1 MVVLDRGWGGD
12 SRLLA
17 AREYQTLDEARQ
29 ALAGQL
35 DRAPGLA
42 LFDRIDWFE
51 ALHDRC
57 FPDQPIRI
65 VQAQEGDAQAW
76 LFLLAPAARR
86 ASALA
91 NWYSF
96 AWAPVFIGEPDAATR
111 QRLLE
116 SLARHLLATS
126 AQIDLYPLED
136 AAPLLAALRRAGWFA
151 VQRAMGGRHL
161 LRLEGR
167 SFADY
172 WAARPGRLRNLVKRK
187 GRGDPFVLSIATRLT
202 DDLWQDYVDV
212 HDRSWKEAEPG
223 LDFLRDLAERESAAG
238 TLRLGFARLG
248 ARAVATQLWT
258 VEQDVAL
265 IHKLSHDRSFDHAS
279 PGTLLSHAMFAQ
291 AIDHDRVRMIDY
303 GTGDNGYKTDWMDR
317 RIPLHQ
323 IDAFNPRFA
332 SAWLPAARTAISA
345 LVG

>member
-1 MVVLDRGWGGD
+1 MV
-12 SRLLA
+12 A
-17 AREYQTLDEARQ
+17 PREYQMLAQARQ
-29 ALAGQL
+29 ALAGRL
-35 DRAPGLA
+35 DRAHGLA

-57 FPDQPIRI
+57 FPDQPVSI

-76 LFLLAPAARR
+76 LFLLAPAPRR

-96 AWAPVFIGEPDAATR
+96 AWAPVFIGAPDAATR

-116 SLARHLLATS
+116 SLARHLMTRC

-151 VQRAMGGRHL
+151 VQRAMGGRYL
-161 LRLEGR
+161 LQVEGR
-167 SFADY
+167 NFADY

-187 GRGDPFVLSIATRLT
+187 GRGDPFALSIATRLT
-202 DDLWQDYVDV
+202 DDLWRDYIDV
-212 HDRSWKEAEPG
+212 HERSWKEAEPG
-223 LDFLRDLAERESAAG
+223 LDFLHDLAERESEAG
-238 TLRLGFARLG
+238 TLRLGFARLDG
-248 ARAVATQLWT
+248 RAVATQFWT
-258 VEQDVAL
+258 VERDVAL
-265 IHKLSHDRSFDHAS
+265 IHKLSHDSAFDHAS
-279 PGTLLSHAMFAQ
+279 PGTLLSHAMFKQ
-291 AIDHDRVRMIDY
+291 AIDGDRVRMIDY

-317 RIPLHQ
+317 RIPLHR
-323 IDAFNPRFA
+323 IDAFNPRFP
-332 SAWLPAARTAISA
+332 SSWLPAARTAISA